1 MNATEQKKAL
11 ATAVSA
17 ARAAGKMMRDNLR
30 ETKKINEATQHDI
43 KLELDVRCQKRI
55 ERELRRAFPKI
66 PILGE
71 EGILGDPEAPVR
83 WVVDPIDGTV
93 NFSYGIPHACVS
105 IALQERVTGSK
116 LQVSGSNKRG
126 TELKAQNTK
135 PGAHPFRSIVGVVYD
150 PFSDEMW
157 TAIRGQK
164 SRLNGTVIHVSDRK
178 RLEEAIV
185 ALGFAKQRFTLNKM
199 LPKFNGLIHRVRKI
213 RIMGAAALSLVY
225 VATGRMDAYLEYG
238 LRLWDI
244 AAGGLIIE
252 GAGGEFLFEEVG
264 GDYTYQILANNGHL
278 ARALERV
285 GN

>member
-11 ATAVSA
+11 AIAIKA

-30 ETKKINEATQHDI
+30 ETKKVNEATQHDI

-71 EGILGDPEAPVR
+71 EGVLGDPEAPVR

-105 IALQERVTGSK
+105 IALQRRVEGSGLQVKGSK
-116 LQVSGSNKRG
+116 ERSNNPRTKN
-126 TELKAQNTK
+126 AK
-135 PGAHPFRSIVGVVYD
+135 PGTHPFQSIVGVVYD
-150 PFSDEMW
+150 PFTDELW
-157 TAIRGQK
+157 TAIRGQRA
-164 SRLNGTVIHVSDRK
+164 RLNGKVIRVSNHK
-178 RLEEAIV
+178 KLSEAIV

-199 LPKFNGLIHRVRKI
+199 LPTFNGLIHRVRKI
-213 RIMGAAALSLVY
+213 RIMGAAALSLVW
-225 VATGRMDAYLEYG
+225 VAGGRMDAYLEYG

-244 AAGGLIIE
+244 AAGGLIVE
-252 GAGGEFLFEEVG
+252 CAGGEFLFTEVG
-264 GDYTYQILANNGHL
+264 ADYTYQILANNGHL
-278 ARALERV
+278 ARQLERAAE
-285 GN
+285 